1 MDEPAEWHAANLAA
15 NSSHYALLPRLLGG
29 SYVMAVAQRVGV
41 GVHFNPCVPL
51 SCIGPRADTHTIP
64 VIDPHTYLPLHVDPH
79 WALPMRGSKKTR
91 IPDRC
96 RRSCL

>member
-1 MDEPAEWHAANLAA
+1 VDEPAEWHSANLAA

-51 SCIGPRADTHTIP
+51 SCIGRWLPEGGHTHHP
-64 VIDPHTYLPLHVDPH
+64 GH
-79 WALPMRGSKKTR
+79 
-91 IPDRC
+91 
-96 RRSCL
+96 